1 MSAMLKPEPNY
12 AFRRLIDRVHVPGRR
27 NAAAEPQK
35 DEILIAPS
43 WRIVIPRDAGRLV
56 RNVAKDLQD
65 YFLENMDLSLPV
77 VPQAD
82 LSPALQENAH
92 AIVLAT
98 KRELPEIGKGLS
110 IPKSYRLF
118 CRAGSVIVCGCDD
131 RGAGQGSYFLED
143 LMNLREAPILN
154 RQDVVRTPLFSPRM
168 VHSGWGPSG
177 FHDSHLNAIAHTGM
191 DAILVFTKGVDH
203 TTQGYCDFNDL
214 IARAE
219 THGIDVY
226 FYSYLKSAKHPDDAD
241 AEACYDSTYGALFK
255 ACPRAKGV
263 VMVGES
269 VEFPS
274 KDPRTT
280 GRPWNAPYE
289 LPPTKPSP
297 GWWPCED
304 YPQWLRMIQ
313 KVVRKHAPQADIVFW
328 TYNWGWAPEAE
339 RLRLI
344 NAIPADVS
352 LLVTFEMF
360 DQVRREGVTHV
371 CVDYTLSSV
380 GPGAYFRSE
389 AEAARKRGIRLYTMS
404 NTAGATWDFGTAPYE
419 PAPFQWARRHAALKE
434 AREKWGLCGLMES
447 HHYGWWPSFVLELA
461 KWAYWSPGL
470 SADEAAA
477 AIIRRDYGE
486 QALPFVRAAWERWS
500 EAMTF
505 YIPTNEDQ
513 YGPFRIGPSYPLI
526 FHPNLSRTFS
536 VKEIKPLS
544 AWHAHFGGQIVTTLY
559 RPFDDPRQSPGAS
572 RSEVE
577 VRALQTM
584 GELWRQ
590 GIASL
595 EQALAVTPEAKRD
608 TGERLLNLGRF
619 MLSFIDTT
627 IHVKQWW
634 KLNQQLILDPDP
646 AAQSRYLDAIVEI
659 ARREIANAEGAIPL
673 VERDSRLGYEPSME
687 YMTDAAHLR
696 WKIAQV
702 KTVVEHE
709 IPQYRQAVA
718 LTDRNP
724 KISNT

>member
-1 MSAMLKPEPNY
+1 MLKPEPNY
-12 AFRRLIDRVHVPGRR
+12 AFRRRIDQVHAPNRR
-27 NAAAEPQK
+27 NASASPQ
-35 DEILIAPS
+35 DNEILIDSS
-43 WRIVIPRDAGRLV
+43 WRIVIPCDAALLV

-65 YFLENMDLSLPV
+65 YFLESMELSLPL

-82 LSPALQENAH
+82 LAASLRENSH

-110 IPKSYRLF
+110 VPQSYRLV
-118 CRAGSVIVCGCDD
+118 CRAGGVLLCGCDD
-131 RGAGQGSYFLED
+131 RGAGQGSHYLEEI
-143 LMNLREAPILN
+143 MNLREAPILS
-154 RQDVVRTPLFSPRM
+154 RQDLVRAPLFSPRM
-168 VHSGWGPSG
+168 VHSGWGLDQFP
-177 FHDSHLNAIAHTGM
+177 DSHLNAIAHAGM
-191 DAILVFTKGVDH
+191 DAILLFAKGVDR

-214 IARAE
+214 VDRAE
-219 THGIDVY
+219 AHGIDVY

-241 AEACYDSTYGALFK
+241 AEAYYDSTYGALFK

-274 KDPRTT
+274 RDPRTT

-289 LPPTKPSP
+289 LPPTQPSP

-313 KVVRKHAPQADIVFW
+313 KVVRKHAPQADIVLW

-344 NAIPADVS
+344 NSIPADVS

-360 DQVRREGVTHV
+360 DQTRREGVTHV
-371 CVDYTLSSV
+371 CVDYTLSSI

-404 NTAGATWDFGTAPYE
+404 NTAGMTWDFGTAPYE
-419 PAPFQWARRHAALKE
+419 PAPFQWTRRHAALKE

-447 HHYGWWPSFVLELA
+447 HHYGWWPSFIAELA
-461 KWAYWSPGL
+461 KWAYWTPSPPA
-470 SADEAAA
+470 ADVAE

-486 QALPFVRAAWERWS
+486 PALPFVRAAWERWS
-500 EAMTF
+500 EAMTH

-526 FHPNLSRTFS
+526 FHPNLSRTFGA
-536 VKEIKPLS
+536 KEIKPPS
-544 AWHAHFGGQIVTTLY
+544 AWHAHFGAQIIMTLY
-559 RPFDDPRQSPGAS
+559 RPFESPSQSPGAS
-572 RSEVE
+572 RSDVE
-577 VRALQTM
+577 VRTLQRM
-584 GELWRQ
+584 AELWRQ

-595 EQALAVTPEAKRD
+595 EQALAVTPESKRA

-619 MLSFIDTT
+619 MLGFIETT
-627 IHVKQWW
+627 THVKQWW
-634 KLNQQLILDPDP
+634 KLNQQLILDPAP
-646 AAQSRYLDAIVEI
+646 AAQSRCLDAMAEI
-659 ARREIANAEGAIPL
+659 ALLEIANAERAIPL
-673 VERDSRLGYEPSME
+673 VERDSRLGFEPSME
-687 YMTDAAHLR
+687 YLTDAAHLR

-702 KTVVEHE
+702 KTVLEYE
-709 IPQYRQAVA
+709 IPEYRKAVA
-718 LTDRNP
+718 LTDR
-724 KISNT
+724 KE